1 MHVSVFDP
9 NHLLVGTPDG
19 VLLRAMRSKMGGT
32 KVREKNQIIVPLRS
46 GPKIDEFTHH
56 EKATYGPGVREAIDK
71 IVSIVSRREKMAEA
85 IKSQYR
91 SGNIA
96 FKYECKGVYAPLN
109 HQKIMYNMAAH
120 MDVCALLAEP
130 GTCKTGAYLW
140 AIDTRIQRGQIQ
152 KCLVI
157 TQSFLKSNVLAEML
171 VQVPSMSGVVL
182 SDKTQANKVINKS
195 YKVKKR
201 NVDYQI
207 YIANY
212 ESMYSLV
219 ELIPDDYFQMVVLDE
234 AHRIGSAQSRQTN
247 AIIDKFEFVPYK
259 VIVTGSLHS
268 NNVMSFYSP
277 FRFLGPDVLTHADFY
292 GCREYLM
299 YPVDDQKHI
308 WVPTSG
314 AESIVR
320 SVVGKISVCFT
331 KEDCLD
337 LPDIIRERIPFTLGD
352 PQMSLYNKMKTEL
365 VAQIDGMCAKCSKAG
380 RCDMSCRDT
389 VDAKNALVLL
399 SKLRQ
404 ITCGFY
410 IQTQYDVDQQTG
422 AKKDNNAIITL
433 GSNTKLSILMNVLNN
448 IPDGK
453 KTIIW
458 TTYTHAVRT
467 IRDAIANAYG
477 EDSVLTCFGDD
488 DSFAQIEKF
497 KSPEKSWLVANQSK
511 GGVGLN
517 IQFSSYQVY
526 FNNSFSWIQR
536 EQAEAR
542 QHRQGQKDKVTSID
556 LVAEG
561 TIDEIILDRLSTKE
575 SLAES
580 LSQLARI
587 LR

>member
-9 NHLLVGTPDG
+9 NHLLIGTPDG

-56 EKATYGPGVREAIDK
+56 ERANYSPGVREAIDK
-71 IVSIVSRREKMAEA
+71 IASIVARREKMADV
-85 IKSQYR
+85 IKGQYQ
-91 SGNIA
+91 SGNIT
-96 FKYECKGVYAPLN
+96 FKYDYKGQYAPLS
-109 HQKIMYNMAAH
+109 HQKVMYNMAAH

-130 GTCKTGAYLW
+130 GTCKTGPYLW
-140 AIDTRIQRGQIQ
+140 AIDTRIQRGQVQ

-157 TQSFLKSNVLAEML
+157 TQPFLKANVLGEMR
-171 VQVPSMSGVVL
+171 VQVPHMSGVIL
-182 SDKTQANKVINKS
+182 DDKIQANKILNKS
-195 YKVKKR
+195 YKVKKK
-201 NVDYQI
+201 NVDYHV

-219 ELIPDDYFQMVVLDE
+219 ELIPDGYFQMVVLDE

-277 FRFLGPDVLTHADFY
+277 FRFLGPDVVPYADFY
-292 GCREYLM
+292 GCREHLM

-314 AESIVR
+314 SESIVR
-320 SVVGKISVCFT
+320 DIVGKISVCFT
-331 KEDCLD
+331 KEECLD
-337 LPDIIRERIPFTLGD
+337 LPDIIYERITFSLND
-352 PQMSLYNKMKTEL
+352 SQMALYNKMKNEMI
-365 VAQIDGMCAKCSKAG
+365 AQIDGMCAKCSKSIS
-380 RCDMSCRDT
+380 CDMSCKDT
-389 VDAKNALVLL
+389 VEAKNALVLL

-410 IQTQYDVDQQTG
+410 IQTQYDVNQETG
-422 AKKDNNAIITL
+422 VRTGNNAIITL
-433 GSNTKLSILMNVLNN
+433 DSNAKLSILMNVLNN

-467 IRDAIANAYG
+467 IRDAIADAYG
-477 EDSVLTCFGDD
+477 EDSVLTCYGDD
-488 DSFAQIEKF
+488 DSFAQVEKF
-497 KSPEKSWLVANQSK
+497 KSPEKQWMVANQSK

-526 FNNSFSWIQR
+526 FNNSYSWVQR

-542 QHRQGQKDKVTSID
+542 QHRQGQKDKVTVYD
-556 LVAEG
+556 TVAVG
-561 TIDEIILDRLSTKE
+561 TIDEIILDRLNAKE

-580 LSQLARI
+580 LLQLAKVMR
-587 LR
+587 